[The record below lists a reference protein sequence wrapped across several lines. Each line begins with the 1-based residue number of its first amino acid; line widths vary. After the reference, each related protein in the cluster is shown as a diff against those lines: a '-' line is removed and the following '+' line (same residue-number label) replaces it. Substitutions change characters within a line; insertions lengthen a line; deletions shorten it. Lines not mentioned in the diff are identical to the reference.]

1 MYACEWCCGAWC
13 CVVWRR
19 WCSGRRRARPPA
31 RSPHTSLRLGVVD
44 LEARPCPPDPP
55 SPSTP
60 AAPGVLMVFEVRP
73 GPATAHGHRSLAPL
87 PPSDA
92 AGDSRETVNTFAGV
106 CTVSGET
113 NDTIAS
119 QIHLLLA
126 LFHRAKASWV
136 SYRRPDLPTL
146 VLTVTSCG
154 AVSSMGATKSAQ
166 HGLSLK
172 KARKYSPS
180 AGKMARNGHFI
191 ACWASFFASVG
202 GWGVCWANFGA
213 LRHLN
218 QVPRPSTDTEAG
230 PFHVCLPS
238 DRQNLPRTRIG
249 YCDRDRLSASGQP
262 IRMGPGVVLARSLRR
277 RSWGF
282 CTTRSCAAACHRRV
296 GPSCS
301 AIPPDQPCAQP

>member
-1 MYACEWCCGAWC
+1 MTVGNYVRVLPGLPRLPLIGTVAGF
-13 CVVWRR
+13 
-19 WCSGRRRARPPA
+19 SG
-31 RSPHTSLRLGVVD
+31 
-44 LEARPCPPDPP
+44 ARPCPPDPP
-55 SPSTP
+55 APSTP
-60 AAPGVLMVFEVRP
+60 AAPGVLMVFEARP

-146 VLTVTSCG
+146 VLTVTSCR

-180 AGKMARNGHFI
+180 AGKMARNGRFI

-230 PFHVCLPS
+230 PFHACLPS
-238 DRQNLPRTRIG
+238 RPTKPAAYADRI
-249 YCDRDRLSASGQP
+249 
-262 IRMGPGVVLARSLRR
+262 LR
-277 RSWGF
+277 
-282 CTTRSCAAACHRRV
+282 
-296 GPSCS
+296 
-301 AIPPDQPCAQP
+301 